1 MSTINTV
8 LVANRGE
15 IALRIVRGAH
25 DRGLNSVAVYAD
37 SDRGA
42 HYVREADEAYSLAG
56 SSAQETYL
64 DGEKILEIARRS
76 GADAIHPGYGF
87 LAENPDFA
95 AAVAEAGL
103 SWVGPSAQSILAL
116 GDKVQAR
123 QVAQRVGVSPVPGTD
138 EPLTGRADV
147 EAFIAQHDYPV
158 ILKRADGGGGR
169 GISVIANETDLDH
182 FFTGRDDDSLG
193 AYFVERY
200 IPRARHIET
209 QCGRD
214 KNGNFAVYST
224 RDCSVQRRH
233 QKLIEEAP
241 APYLPADAQVHL
253 VDASRRLFEG
263 VDYTGLGTCE
273 FLMDPQGNIYFLEV
287 NPRLQVEH
295 TVTEEVTGID
305 LVGQQLKIAAG
316 ENLDAPGPVRG
327 HSVEF
332 RITSEDPR
340 LALSPSL
347 GTLSKISWPT
357 GPGIR
362 IDTGVEEGNEVTPE
376 FDSMIAKL
384 IVTGE
389 NREHALLRSK
399 RALAELKIDG
409 VGTPVSLYQQILER
423 PEFSGALGDL
433 EIWTRWLEEEIL
445 PGFLAQFEGEE
456 SVALDAPVST
466 APQLTHFTI
475 EINGQ
480 RHELALPTSML
491 QPQMGAAAPARP
503 AQPLRS
509 QRESRAEAQAAATD
523 PNVVASPLQAIVV
536 RVGVEPGQDV
546 AEGDL
551 LLVLESMKMEK
562 YVHAHRDGVAEEILV
577 SAGDNVGPGQALV
590 KLRPLAEEIA

>member
-103 SWVGPSAQSILAL
+103 RWVGPSAQSILAL

-138 EPLTGRADV
+138 EPLTGRVDV

-456 SVALDAPVST
+456 PVALDAPVST

-562 YVHAHRDGVAEEILV
+562 YVHAHRDVAEEILV

-590 KLRPLAEEIA
+590 KLCPLAEEIA